1 MDQGQKSQSD
11 KREKH
16 LCTCVMGAHVAG
28 VNNLNTCF
36 NFSPFLPVHSPI
48 LMTSLR
54 PGIPGTTERNRLHH
68 PSF

>member
-16 LCTCVMGAHVAG
+16 LNLCDGAHVAT
-28 VNNLNTCF
+28 VNNLNTYF

-54 PGIPGTTERNRLHH
+54 PGIPVTTERNRLHH
-68 PSF
+68 PNF